1 MSVHKGKTTVI
12 NSASI
17 LLDPLHVAVSPV
29 TLWMPMCFLVQV
41 SPSVNVDGGIM
52 SYCIYRTTPRTG
64 DFNVLMMLKVLC
76 RQAYKR
82 LANVVLTV
90 TKDHMRLL

>member
-12 NSASI
+12 NSAPI
-17 LLDPLHVAVSPV
+17 LMDPLHVAVPLV
-29 TLWMPMCFLVQV
+29 TLWMPMGFRVQV
-41 SPSVNVDGGIM
+41 SPSVMLIVGI
-52 SYCIYRTTPRTG
+52 
-64 DFNVLMMLKVLC
+64 C

-82 LANVVLTV
+82 LVNVVLTV